1 MKIVSAAE
9 MREIDRS
16 TSERFGI
23 PSLTLME
30 NAGAAVARFVL
41 SDYPQAERVGILCG
55 KGNNGGDGFV
65 VARKLVEA
73 GRAVRVLLLADPEEL
88 RGDAAAMFQNLLQ
101 KLQPVKTAP
110 LIVREASGLD
120 SSDAAEIFAADVIVD
135 AVLGTGFRPPVSPLY
150 AAAIRKMNAASAPI
164 VAVDIPSGAD
174 ADAMRS
180 ASATDSPAGVLNEAR
195 ADAIVTFTA
204 PRPAHVFAALVSRPG
219 GRGGPIIVAPIGSPP
234 EAIVSQLGLHLSTP
248 RDFAPLLAPRARD
261 ANKGSYGHVLV
272 IGGSLGKAGAAA
284 MAGFSALR
292 AGAGLS
298 TVATPKSVLAT
309 VAAFHPEVMT
319 EPLPETEEGTISL
332 RALESRSGLDTLLE
346 RKTLAIGPGISRNS
360 ETAEFVRAIV
370 KRSDTSMVVDADGLN
385 AFEGAADKL
394 DGRGRTVVITPHPGE
409 MARLTGLTIAEIQAN
424 RLEVAR
430 NFAREHELIVVLKG
444 HRTLIA
450 APDGAVWVNP
460 TGNPGMATGGTGD
473 ILTGMV
479 AGLIA
484 QYPQHALEATAL
496 AVYLHGLAGDLAS
509 KSVGENSLVATDLV
523 RFLPQAFEQTR
534 TQKAEEIRLHPYA
547 RGASTVRIRACLQ
560 ACHKCCSVRAPSGA
574 EEIGILP
581 APEGG

>member
-9 MREIDRS
+9 MREIDRA
-16 TSERFGI
+16 TAERFGVSSI
-23 PSLTLME
+23 TLME

-55 KGNNGGDGFV
+55 KGSNGGDGFV

-73 GRAVRVLLLADPEEL
+73 GRAVRVLLLCDPEEL
-88 RGDAAAMFQNLLQ
+88 RGDAAAMFQNMVKSLY
-101 KLQPVKTAP
+101 PVNVAP

-120 SSDAAEIFAADVIVD
+120 SSDAADIFAADVIVD
-135 AVLGTGFRPPVSPLY
+135 AILGTGFRPPVSPLY
-150 AAAIRKMNAASAPI
+150 AAAIGKMNRASAPI

-174 ADAMRS
+174 ADAMQPQ
-180 ASATDSPAGVLNEAR
+180 TGTGIHDKAR

-204 PRPAHVFAALVSRPG
+204 PRPAHVFAALTSG
-219 GRGGPIIVAPIGSPP
+219 STMIAPIGSPP
-234 EAIVSQLGLHLSTP
+234 EAVVSQLGLQVSTP
-248 RDFAPLLAPRARD
+248 VDFAPLLAPRARD
-261 ANKGSYGHVLV
+261 ANKGTYGHVLV

-309 VAAFHPEVMT
+309 VASFHPEVMT
-319 EPLPETEEGTISL
+319 EPLAETKEGTISL
-332 RALESRSGLDTLLE
+332 RAVGLDLDALLE
-346 RKTLAIGPGISRNS
+346 RKALAIGPGISRNS
-360 ETAEFVRAIV
+360 ETAEFVRTIV
-370 KRSDTSMVVDADGLN
+370 TRGDKSIVVDADALN
-385 AFEGAADKL
+385 AFEGTADQL
-394 DGRGRTVVITPHPGE
+394 TGRGRTVVITPHPGE
-409 MARLTGLTIAEIQAN
+409 MARLTGMSIAEIQAN
-424 RLEVAR
+424 RLEIAR

-450 APDGAVWVNP
+450 APTAAPDGTVWVNP

-484 QYPQHALEATAL
+484 QHPQRALEATAL

-509 KSVGENSLVATDLV
+509 ESVGENSLVATDLV
-523 RFLPQAFEQTR
+523 RFLPQAFAQTR
-534 TQKAEEIRLHPYA
+534 NQKSEEIRLHA
-547 RGASTVRIRACLQ
+547 
-560 ACHKCCSVRAPSGA
+560 
-574 EEIGILP
+574 
-581 APEGG
+581 